1 MKATMGSVMRSRLER
16 ESMSVRD
23 VNGHKSCKPAS
34 LTFSTL
40 DIFELE
46 IGYVF
51 TDPHM
56 RLSFCSRDKRSAA
69 CQVGNFSRG
78 VSETGLREPHTCN
91 NDRLFKPLHEPV

>member
-1 MKATMGSVMRSRLER
+1 MQGLFSKQNASYKELEIKLKPKSYPSSMKATMGSVMRSRLER

-46 IGYVF
+46 IF
-51 TDPHM
+51 
-56 RLSFCSRDKRSAA
+56 
-69 CQVGNFSRG
+69 FS
-78 VSETGLREPHTCN
+78 
-91 NDRLFKPLHEPV
+91 K